1 MSTSFLI
8 SFANR
13 RVFLIRKMGCN
24 VKTKIWKWIKTGA
37 VVWAFAIIFAPV
49 IAPLVI
55 RPAVAQGFI
64 DAAALDILRSTLL
77 PAGIAGWP
85 QHAADPVTCD
95 ASAEG
100 GYYFNTGTSLFKTC
114 DGTTWANREGAAAL
128 GDLSDVVITS
138 VADGQ
143 VLQYDGVTD
152 NRWENVATSATA
164 MNDLTDVEAPA
175 PTDGQILAYD
185 GVTDNRWELSS
196 ASAAALSGLTDTVIT
211 AAADRE
217 VLRFD
222 GADWVDEKE
231 HANTPYEL
239 FPWQHADS
247 STQTTVVDAVIGA
260 DAQVR
265 VYCHVFDH
273 PINLDRII
281 WRLDADGAGCDF
293 GAVGIYSQDGNT
305 LIFDSGPVAYSTANT
320 VITADPTNVY
330 LDSGTYYVAY
340 TADDNTCTVN
350 AFNDNESTDDAIE
363 LLLQELDTG
372 SNCARSGTAANQS
385 TAGQLPTTTG
395 TITFNLDINRP
406 IIVFE
411 GADPP

>member
-1 MSTSFLI
+1 M
-8 SFANR
+8 
-13 RVFLIRKMGCN
+13 K
-24 VKTKIWKWIKTGA
+24 KIWKWIKAGA
-37 VVWAFAIIFAPV
+37 IVWVLAIIFTPV
-49 IAPLVI
+49 LSPLVL
-55 RPAVAQGFI
+55 RPAIAQGFI

-196 ASAAALSGLTDTVIT
+196 ASAAALSGLSDTVIT

-231 HANTPYEL
+231 HVGAPYYL
-239 FPWQHADS
+239 FPVYDGTGFSNS
-247 STQTTVVDAVIGA
+247 SNAVIGA
-260 DAQVR
+260 DNQVK
-265 VYCHVFDH
+265 VFCWNFPH
-273 PINLDRII
+273 PINIDRII
-281 WRLDADGAGCDF
+281 WATDTVTGTGCDF
-293 GAVGIYSQDGNT
+293 GSVGIYSLDGNT
-305 LIFDSGPVAYSTANT
+305 KIIDSGAQAYSTSDVT
-320 VITADPTNVY
+320 ISADPANVY
-330 LDSGTYYVAY
+330 LEAGTYYVAY
-340 TADDNTCTVN
+340 TATETVSCLIL
-350 AFNDNESTDDAIE
+350 AEDAPAGTNDGYEDLYEALAS
-363 LLLQELDTG
+363 G
-372 SNCARSGTAANQS
+372 SACKMPGTAANAS
-385 TAGQLPTTTG
+385 TAGALPTTLG
-395 TITFNLDINRP
+395 TVTWNNGIWRP
-406 IIVFE
+406 IIMFE